1 MTRFPAGGTI
11 GAMTISTPDFA
22 RVIVRME
29 DLIFYGKQ
37 VMETLCE
44 CGGGGIPR
52 QEHFQHIPQ
61 TAIWKPQLRSEESFL

>member
-1 MTRFPAGGTI
+1 
-11 GAMTISTPDFA
+11 
-22 RVIVRME
+22 ME

-61 TAIWKPQLRSEESFL
+61 TAIWEPQLGSEESFFNRSNDSIWDGQRSNNWME